1 VIAVSLACVWDVR
14 HPATIYRISSLH
26 VDYMPSSSGSAG
38 ALGIRQI
45 FPHPGA
51 ARPHHFKNES
61 SLICAATTATARSP
75 LELRE

>member
-1 VIAVSLACVWDVR
+1 VIAVSLACVWDVH

-38 ALGIRQI
+38 ALTIRQI

-51 ARPHHFKNES
+51 DRPHHF
-61 SLICAATTATARSP
+61 
-75 LELRE
+75 